1 MKDFTRNLIY
11 IYIYIY
17 IYMYIYMKIIVTK
30 TAITLVTNSFLSLF
44 CPIKENKNKNQ
55 ILSKFVVW

>member
-1 MKDFTRNLIY
+1 
-11 IYIYIY
+11 
-17 IYMYIYMKIIVTK
+17 MYIYMKIIVTK